1 MRSQTKRRTEALMRA
16 SRREDDD
23 MVVDEA
29 EDVDEVSSSDS
40 EPIADNDSVRSAS
53 NAENNTKGDD
63 DPEEII
69 EERSINSDMSEIE
82 IREEKE
88 NVF

>member
-1 MRSQTKRRTEALMRA
+1 MRA

>member
-1 MRSQTKRRTEALMRA
+1 MRA
-16 SRREDDD
+16 SRRDDDD